1 MIRRDILPFE
11 RVTMYRN
18 TDSMYGSVHR
28 STSIA
33 GSLYGEFKKI
43 GMRFFVYFLFLV
55 KADQV

>member
-1 MIRRDILPFE
+1 
-11 RVTMYRN
+11 MYRN

-43 GMRFFVYFLFLV
+43 GMRFFVSFLFLV